1 MKYLVRAIKYFIY
14 LMIILTIIIVALILT
29 KMVDSD
35 ISKIFVN
42 GYDSLWQ
49 IALMMA
55 VFALIYPR
63 MGFCSR
69 LAHFYGSTEELKPEI
84 MRVMTILSYK
94 IEKEE
99 QGRISFIKD
108 SAFSRLIKMYED
120 RITISSSAAGL
131 EVEGLTKDVVR
142 IISALESA
150 REDE

>member
-14 LMIILTIIIVALILT
+14 LMIILCLIIAILILT

-35 ISKIFVN
+35 ISKIFIN

-55 VFALIYPR
+55 VFALIYPKL
-63 MGFCSR
+63 GFSSR
-69 LAHFYGSTEELKPEI
+69 LAHLYGSIDELKPDI
-84 MRVMTILSYK
+84 LRVMDVLSYK
-94 IEKEE
+94 VEKEE
-99 QGRISFIKD
+99 QGSISFVKN
-108 SAFSRLIKMYED
+108 SPFSRLMKMYED

-142 IISALESA
+142 IISGLEAA
-150 REDE
+150 REDV